1 MAVSS
6 VSGSSGQLT
15 GLITKSQLERLDEL
29 EKDEK
34 SNELK
39 KKQQMNQEQFL
50 FLITEQLKN
59 QDPLSPMKDEQFI
72 AQMAQLQSLESTN
85 NLVKMT
91 QANMTALTSIKT
103 SMESMNT
110 NIQEL
115 VKLVKGNTTPVK
127 PASNDTTPP
136 TTSGPTPQGPTNNDI
151 VNELIKMN
159 KAMEEYFKK

>member
-127 PASNDTTPP
+127 PASSETP
-136 TTSGPTPQGPTNNDI
+136 TTGDPTPQGSTNNDI